1 MAFVIFIGFRRHIG
15 FSDQHVV
22 GIKIGQIKVML
33 LWLSKNYA
41 QNENSISDGSLMA
54 KYVSK

>member
-15 FSDQHVV
+15 IYNHHVV
-22 GIKIGQIKVML
+22 GIQIGQMKVML

-41 QNENSISDGSLMA
+41 QNEYSIDGSLMA
-54 KYVSK
+54 KYVSQ

>member
-1 MAFVIFIGFRRHIG
+1 MAFVISIGFRRHIG
-15 FSDQHVV
+15 FHNHHVV

-33 LWLSKNYA
+33 LWLSKYYA
-41 QNENSISDGSLMA
+41 QNENSVDGSLMA